1 MYSGIIFDIMHFST
15 HDGPG
20 IRTTVF
26 LKGCPLQCAWC
37 HNPESQSLIPQIML
51 RPNLCIACQAC
62 LKACPNGAITNRV
75 GKIIY
80 DRTRCHLCGQCV
92 DVCVSGAREMVGRQM
107 WSEDVLREIEKDQ
120 PFYDES
126 GGGVTFSGGETL
138 IQFEFLK
145 EMLHLCHQRGIHTAL
160 DTSGFAPWVQL
171 EEILPDVDLFLYDIK
186 STDDAVHQKYV
197 GVSNHLILEN
207 IRKLSEYDVP
217 IIIRMPYI
225 PSINDT
231 VEQIQALGELA
242 GSLKNLVGIEILAY
256 HKIGIEKYKRLQLPY
271 LLVGIQT
278 PEPYQ
283 LEAAAHI
290 LKQYDVQVTIGN

>member
-1 MYSGIIFDIMHFST
+1 
-15 HDGPG
+15 
-20 IRTTVF
+20 
-26 LKGCPLQCAWC
+26 
-37 HNPESQSLIPQIML
+37 
-51 RPNLCIACQAC
+51 
-62 LKACPNGAITNRV
+62 
-75 GKIIY
+75 
-80 DRTRCHLCGQCV
+80 
-92 DVCVSGAREMVGRQM
+92 MVGRQM